1 MAVRTTEEL
10 VDGVLGGDRD
20 DSIALT
26 PFIAAASSLVTDV
39 CAPLTYSDAKLQEI
53 ETWLAAHFY
62 CVFDPRTTLEHAGD
76 VRVFYEGKAEMAFDF
91 TRYGQ
96 MAKLLDYKG
105 GLAALQNAQNKV
117 KANLPAA
124 LKELKFHWLGKTCP

>member
-1 MAVRTTEEL
+1 VAVRTTEEL

-20 DSIALT
+20 DSIDVT
-26 PFIAAASSLVTDV
+26 PFIEAASSLVDEV
-39 CAPLTYSDAKLQEI
+39 CVPLTYSDAQLLKI
-53 ETWLAAHFY
+53 ETWLSAHFY

-105 GLAALQNAQNKV
+105 GLAALQNAQKDV

-124 LKELKFHWLGKTCP
+124 LKTLRFNWLGTTPT